1 MKSVNQKTI
10 IRQLKGLE
18 EGILNSFY
26 ISIIKDEGSLI
37 GKLVPINT
45 KLANDN
51 SIINNL
57 RKWREKYM
65 KYFLTQFVPTN
76 ERTQLWLNNS
86 VLLDDTRILFLIQDE
101 EDKTIGNFGIC
112 NIREKEAELDNL
124 IRGEKGGDQKLIF
137 YAEISL
143 MHWIYKNLG
152 IEDIYLHVFSNNPRT
167 INLHRSVGFE
177 ISKIYPLVKSETSQ
191 QVQYNVNL
199 NQSFSE
205 HDDEL
210 GLVKMIIDKKYFL
223 QKHRQSE

>member
-1 MKSVNQKTI
+1 MNLINQKTI

-26 ISIIKDEGSLI
+26 IPIVKDEGSSI
-37 GKLVPINT
+37 GRLVPINT
-45 KLANDN
+45 ELAND
-51 SIINNL
+51 SLIIDNL
-57 RKWREKYM
+57 RKWRQKYM
-65 KYFLTQFVPTN
+65 KYFLTQFVATN

-101 EDKTIGNFGIC
+101 EDKWIGNFGIC

-143 MHWIYKNLG
+143 MRWIYKNLG
-152 IEDIYLHVFSNNPRT
+152 IEDIYLHVFSNNSRT
-167 INLHRSVGFE
+167 INLHSSVGFE
-177 ISKIYPLVKSETSQ
+177 ISKIYQLVKTKTDQ
-191 QVQYNVNL
+191 QIQYNVNV

-205 HDDEL
+205 HEDEL
-210 GLVKMIIDKKYFL
+210 GLVKMIMDKKYFL

>member
-1 MKSVNQKTI
+1 MNSVNQKTI

-18 EGILNSFY
+18 EGSLNSFY
-26 ISIIKDEGSLI
+26 IPIIKDEGSLI
-37 GKLVPINT
+37 GKLVSINT

-51 SIINNL
+51 SIINDL
-57 RKWREKYM
+57 RKWRQKYM
-65 KYFLTQFVPTN
+65 KYFLTQFVATN

-101 EDKTIGNFGIC
+101 EDKRIGNFGIC

-152 IEDIYLHVFSNNPRT
+152 IEDIYLHVFSNNRIT

-177 ISKIYPLVKSETSQ
+177 ISKIYPLVKSKTSQ